1 MADYS
6 LAGMY
11 QSQQNRPYSF
21 GNWNTPVAVPG
32 TAGTGVLPNNGADWE
47 QMPMGT
53 NGLAPNQG
61 MFAGSAVN
69 APITGVPA
77 GGTPGM
83 GSSFTNWLRTNGVI
97 DSIDP
102 QTGQKVGGYGGLALG
117 AAQGLGSL
125 YLGMQQYNL
134 AKDALANSK
143 SQFERNFAAQKTT
156 TNASLEDRQRARVAS
171 NAGAYQSVGE
181 YMSQNGVK

>member
-6 LAGMY
+6 LANWY
-11 QSQQNRPYSF
+11 QGQQQQRPYSF
-21 GNWNTPVAVPG
+21 SNWNTPVAVPG
-32 TAGTGVLPNNGADWE
+32 TAGAPPAMIGADYE
-47 QMPMGT
+47 QMPG
-53 NGLAPNQG
+53 QG

-69 APITGVPA
+69 RSMAPMA
-77 GGTPGM
+77 TPSPSLMTTDPNM
-83 GSSFTNWLRTNGVI
+83 GNSFTGWLRSNGVI

-117 AAQGLGSL
+117 AVQGLGSL

-143 SQFERNFAAQKTT
+143 SQFERNYAAQKTT

-171 NAGAYQSVGE
+171 NGGAYQSVGE
-181 YMSQNGVK
+181 YMAQNGVK

>member
-32 TAGTGVLPNNGADWE
+32 TAGGPPAMIGADYE
-47 QMPMGT
+47 QMPG
-53 NGLAPNQG
+53 QG

-69 APITGVPA
+69 RPIA
-77 GGTPGM
+77 TPSPMATDPNM

-102 QTGQKVGGYGGLALG
+102 QTGQKVGGYGSLALG
-117 AAQGLGSL
+117 AAQGIGSL

-181 YMSQNGVK
+181 YMAQNGVK